1 MISKE
6 EQKSVKK
13 MLLSLLTDEKKKDS
27 ISGLS
32 NMKPFMVWTELLPV
46 CLCAFLPSL
55 SDQEFFKAQGGVFFC
70 CEDRIHVQDV

>member
-32 NMKPFMVWTELLPV
+32 NMKPFMV
-46 CLCAFLPSL
+46 
-55 SDQEFFKAQGGVFFC
+55 
-70 CEDRIHVQDV
+70 